1 MRQIDFGATPVGS
14 MLIQLNGEPYEGSE
28 AMTVSELL
36 DNLGLRQPLVAVEL
50 NLDILPKA
58 QYGAT
63 RLKAGD
69 EVEVVHFVG
78 GGKSQR
84 LAGTSGRI
92 ENGR

>member
-1 MRQIDFGATPVGS
+1 

-58 QYGAT
+58 QYATT

-84 LAGTSGRI
+84 LVGTSRRT